1 MNKNEVFLIYLQKGT
16 KNALE
21 TGRTF
26 ATLFADIELR
36 QQLLCVNSHDEFK
49 KLLWEHTK
57 ELAEEQSHP
66 ERKLSGGEQAIID
79 EVLVCLMLLHM
90 GSLAFLLRRLLSKI
104 TSSASSGVVFI
115 MISQPDGNTGAMVN
129 SEVCQSLKPPKRMKL
144 VSL

>member
-1 MNKNEVFLIYLQKGT
+1 M
-16 KNALE
+16 
-21 TGRTF
+21 
-26 ATLFADIELR
+26 FADIELR

-104 TSSASSGVVFI
+104 TSSASSGVVLI
-115 MISQPDGNTGAMVN
+115 TDTPA
-129 SEVCQSLKPPKRMKL
+129 
-144 VSL
+144 

>member
-1 MNKNEVFLIYLQKGT
+1 M
-16 KNALE
+16 
-21 TGRTF
+21 
-26 ATLFADIELR
+26 FADIELR

-79 EVLVCLMLLHM
+79 EVLVCLMLVHM

-104 TSSASSGVVFI
+104 TSSASSGVVLI
-115 MISQPDGNTGAMVN
+115 TDTPA
-129 SEVCQSLKPPKRMKL
+129 
-144 VSL
+144 